1 MPYEKL
7 SNATHR
13 KVFFYN
19 LKKSELILY
28 ESDSDVKA
36 AIHQNEHIILNI
48 EKKKNVSQTLADSQ
62 RYVLHLILMEGNLP
76 AVFSK

>member
-1 MPYEKL
+1 MPYKKL

-19 LKKSELILY
+19 LKKSQPILY
-28 ESDSDVKA
+28 HSDSDVKA

-48 EKKKNVSQTLADSQ
+48 EKKKTFRKHSQT
-62 RYVLHLILMEGNLP
+62 RKGTYYILL
-76 AVFSK
+76 